1 MADDAKSTPKPKS
14 LAITMILAI
23 VLGGIG
29 HVYLGFVKKGLIIF
43 IIGIGLGI
51 GLYYLFG
58 FWGTL
63 ATLAFYIWQIF
74 DAYKTCK
81 RLYP

>member
-29 HVYLGFVKKGLIIF
+29 HAYLGFVKKGLTIF

-74 DAYKTCK
+74 DAYKTYKC
-81 RLYP
+81 LYP

>member
-63 ATLAFYIWQIF
+63 AAFAFYIWQIF
-74 DAYKTCK
+74 DAYKTYK

>member
-29 HVYLGFVKKGLIIF
+29 HAYLGFVKKGLIIF

-63 ATLAFYIWQIF
+63 ATLAFYIWQII
-74 DAYKTCK
+74 DAYKTYK